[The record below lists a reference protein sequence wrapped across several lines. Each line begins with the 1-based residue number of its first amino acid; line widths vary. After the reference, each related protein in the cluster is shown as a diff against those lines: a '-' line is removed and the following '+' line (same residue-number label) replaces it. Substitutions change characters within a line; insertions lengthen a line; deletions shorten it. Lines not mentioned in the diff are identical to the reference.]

1 MLKAEEDKAKKDSA
15 AVIIK
20 PYTLK
25 EFELPIWVGN
35 SFQAG
40 SFSPNSKL
48 LACASTKYVH
58 IWDMERKFWNSL
70 KGHSDRI
77 MALS

>member
-1 MLKAEEDKAKKDSA
+1 MLKAEKDKTKEDFT

-20 PYTLK
+20 PYAPK
-25 EFELPIWVGN
+25 EIKLPTWVGN
-35 SFQAG
+35 SIQAG
-40 SFSPNSKL
+40 SSSPNSKL
-48 LACASTKYVH
+48 LACAGTEYVH